1 MKLLYVLEQFVMC
14 GFISIHLNKTFDII
28 HQCPKAEKGARS
40 LFLNGILLV
49 GFVKH
54 EMNTYPSLHDLS
66 LLVLICIVNK
76 DFIMKYVEPYLVFV
90 LAVLMLYSICGMSFL
105 WLTWLNRFSGNANF
119 FWFQTL
125 AYNSFMVLIFI

>member
-28 HQCPKAEKGARS
+28 QQSPKAEKGARS

-54 EMNTYPSLHDLS
+54 EMNTYPSLHELS

-90 LAVLMLYSICGMSFL
+90 LAILMLYSICGMSFL

-119 FWFQTL
+119 FWF
-125 AYNSFMVLIFI
+125 